1 MLASKRGREIIGLLL
16 HNDKSLHLGT
26 RTHVTSILFCF
37 LFSEGT
43 APACRHPRCAQNTVE
58 RGFWG
63 SLLNILI
70 SGYHTAVHDTSVL
83 FHKMCCERDVLLRRG
98 TLWSFVPFISNVL
111 YSVLLHTFDYSFCLY
126 ASLRDSL
133 GILQHIS
140 FLFII
145 SKGVNLSQWTFF
157 IALSNVSFPL
167 VPT

>member
-1 MLASKRGREIIGLLL
+1 MGERGAWGGFMLASKRGREIIGLLL

-83 FHKMCCERDVLLRRG
+83 FHKMWCERDVLLRRG

-111 YSVLLHTFDYSFCLY
+111 YSVLLRTFDYSFLFVCQFE
-126 ASLRDSL
+126 RFFGDSTAYKL
-133 GILQHIS
+133 LICHI
-140 FLFII
+140 
-145 SKGVNLSQWTFF
+145 
-157 IALSNVSFPL
+157 
-167 VPT
+167 